1 MAESGLFV
9 IRTFARDLD
18 ARIAEAVLEA
28 NGIESMVIADNAAG
42 MMPYLDA
49 LHPIRIAVKEA
60 DVEDALELIG
70 E

>member
-1 MAESGLFV
+1 MTESGLFV

-18 ARIAEAVLEA
+18 ARLAEAVLEA
-28 NGIESMVIADNAAG
+28 NGIESIVIADNAAG

-49 LHPIRIAVKEA
+49 LHPIRIAVKED
-60 DVEDALELIG
+60 DVEIALELIG